1 MPGKVPEEVKT
12 ERSARLI
19 DTQIEMTREYMQRH
33 IGRTEKV
40 LIEEQQVIFGKKYM
54 VGHTPD
60 YIMTAVSD
68 LDLSPGDAVDLKL
81 TGILTEEIMKAEEN

>member
-1 MPGKVPEEVKT
+1 
-12 ERSARLI
+12 
-19 DTQIEMTREYMQRH
+19 MTAEYMKRH

-54 VGHTPD
+54 IGHTPD

-68 LDLSPGDAVDLKL
+68 PSLSPGDAVGLKL
-81 TGILTEEIMKAEEN
+81 TGILTEEIMSAER